1 MVVMVPL
8 ADRLEEPPF
17 RLPSCLRAH
26 NFPAIRGPRPHFLPV
41 AFIAVLIAGG
51 ADPNSG
57 EFVHFRLPERRFNG
71 R

>member
-1 MVVMVPL
+1 MNC
-8 ADRLEEPPF
+8 AKF
-17 RLPSCLRAH
+17 
-26 NFPAIRGPRPHFLPV
+26 GQV
-41 AFIAVLIAGG
+41 AFIPVLIAGG